1 MVVRMEKMMF
11 EEDMKSWYQSKT
23 MWFSVLLAML
33 GALEA
38 NARIIPTEWQGYVLI
53 AVAGVS
59 AVLRALTTQGV
70 R

>member
-1 MVVRMEKMMF
+1 MMF

-23 MWFSVLLAML
+23 LWFSVLLAML

-38 NARIIPTEWQGYVLI
+38 NAQIIPAAWQGYVLI